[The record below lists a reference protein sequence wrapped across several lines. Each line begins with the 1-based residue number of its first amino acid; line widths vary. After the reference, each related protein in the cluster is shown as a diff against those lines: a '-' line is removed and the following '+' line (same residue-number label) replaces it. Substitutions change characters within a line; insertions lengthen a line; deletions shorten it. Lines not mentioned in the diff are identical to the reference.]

1 MKINLPRL
9 STIKIVWIAASLL
22 LLAMTITPAV
32 ASTPKPLKVSYGL
45 YAGGFN
51 VVDIQGTYTI
61 TNNTYDLNMDLK
73 TVGMLGSLAP
83 WGGVLNSN
91 GHNKGAQSSP
101 LNHSFKSIWRG
112 KPETSTFTFNKDGSL
127 KSYILVEDDG
137 TVKDKM
143 PDADVLTDNP
153 IDMMSALYLAMNGA
167 NGCATTERV
176 MDGKRSFDMAFRSKG
191 QDKISANKYTVFDGN
206 AEICEV
212 EIIPVAGK
220 WREKPRGWMS
230 IQGQAKENGQ
240 LPRLWFGRVRDDMP
254 PIPVRFFIKT
264 NYGAMVMHLKSV
276 D

>member
-1 MKINLPRL
+1 MIRFLCML
-9 STIKIVWIAASLL
+9 TAVCFGFIF
-22 LLAMTITPAV
+22 MTAPAV
-32 ASTPKPLKVSYGL
+32 ASTPKPLKVTYGL

-73 TVGMLGSLAP
+73 TAGMLGKLAP
-83 WGGVLNSN
+83 WEGVLNSQGKN
-91 GHNKGAQSSP
+91 ASP
-101 LNHSFKSIWRG
+101 LEHSFKSVWRG
-112 KPETSTFTFNKDGSL
+112 KPEITTFRFNKDGSL
-127 KSYILVEDDG
+127 KSHVRVEDDG
-137 TVKDKM
+137 KIVDEM
-143 PDADVLTDNP
+143 PPAEVLAGNPTDT
-153 IDMMSALYLAMNGA
+153 MTALYMAMSNA

-191 QDKISANKYTVFDGN
+191 QEDLKASKYSVFDGS

-230 IQGQAKENGQ
+230 IQEQAKGNGQ
-240 LPRLWFGRVRDDMP
+240 LPRLWFGRVHDDMP

-264 NYGAMVMHLKSV
+264 NYGAMVMHLKLV